1 MARSRTTP
9 PPSTR
14 TPAPRRPSTPRA
26 SRATRAA
33 QVRVGEPA
41 YAWAP
46 VVSNRGFW
54 EPVEVRAANP
64 DGTFQV
70 FAPATGQTS
79 TVAATSLR
87 PAPVDAFSRGAL
99 LLRFQKALDDF
110 DRAASAIERTAN
122 ARHPTLD
129 TAWLVWFELRSR
141 PQERDLLDKILT
153 TPGAPLPTAAD
164 DRALATWAD
173 AQQAAMDRT
182 LQTHRD
188 FAAALDTE
196 GEAAIPRYRQQI
208 AAEKAAARVARAA
221 RTLPNPPRSPMARV
235 RPGRFPR
242 RVPPTHANPARTPS
256 LVDRGHGIGRHSFND
271 YRVDRGSAPR
281 NVREIIVSDVFG
293 ENTYRYNLDTLNIEP
308 LRAQERRSAKPPW
321 SWDQVREVVT
331 RDLATIGRTFG
342 EPYGTIERSTL
353 YGLYHGKRPSWIPA
367 EEWARKKGQRTLPN
381 PPRDA
386 PPGQRTITLANP
398 SPMITEAEAHARMAR
413 LDQREAMLQ
422 RAASFG
428 DPLRMVHSKAD
439 VDWQD
444 DFSGNL
450 LSGYGMQK
458 NRERRQELL
467 RRAENRIHHERFLA
481 RKALQQARQG
491 SQYPAGM
498 LLDWYVVAER
508 GENMGFFTGPYA
520 TQDDAN
526 EAVYSTKR
534 RAEETFGTRNVLGV
548 AWGITGLPAGTP
560 QKTWLPLHEPPPE
573 PPKPRRASSKKTGAS
588 KPRRASSKKV
598 VTLANPSSLM
608 TQSDAETRLKNLPWR
623 EEMLRRA
630 SQGGPYSPVSMT
642 REGPRGN
649 HAKRRDLL
657 RRAGVRMHHERVVAE
672 EALRLAPAAAQYPAD
687 TLFDWYVVVDFGDR
701 TEFVEGPYDTLD
713 MASASVRHAA
723 ARAEHKFGAQRSQH
737 GEWRVQL
744 VPAGTLV
751 KTWLSAPRPPK
762 ALSKRR

>member
-1 MARSRTTP
+1 MARTRTTP
-9 PPSTR
+9 LSSTR

-46 VVSNRGFW
+46 VVSKRGFW

-64 DGTFQV
+64 DRTFQV

-79 TVAATSLR
+79 TLVATSLR
-87 PAPVDAFSRGAL
+87 PAPAAAFSRGAL

-110 DRAASAIERTAN
+110 EHAASAIERAAN

-129 TAWLVWFELRSR
+129 AAWLVWFELRDR
-141 PQERDLLDKILT
+141 PKEQDLLDKILT

-173 AQQAAMDRT
+173 AQQAAMERT
-182 LQTHRD
+182 LQALRD
-188 FAAALDTE
+188 FAAALDAE
-196 GEAAIPRYRQQI
+196 GEAAILRYRQQI
-208 AAEKAAARVARAA
+208 AAEKAAVRNARAA
-221 RTLPNPPRSPMARV
+221 RTLPNPPRSPMARL

-293 ENTYRYNLDTLNIEP
+293 ENTYRYNLDTLDIEP
-308 LRAQERRSAKPPW
+308 LHAQERRSAKPPW

-398 SPMITEAEAHARMAR
+398 SP
-413 LDQREAMLQ
+413 
-422 RAASFG
+422 
-428 DPLRMVHSKAD
+428 
-439 VDWQD
+439 
-444 DFSGNL
+444 
-450 LSGYGMQK
+450 
-458 NRERRQELL
+458 
-467 RRAENRIHHERFLA
+467 
-481 RKALQQARQG
+481 
-491 SQYPAGM
+491 
-498 LLDWYVVAER
+498 
-508 GENMGFFTGPYA
+508 
-520 TQDDAN
+520 
-526 EAVYSTKR
+526 
-534 RAEETFGTRNVLGV
+534 
-548 AWGITGLPAGTP
+548 
-560 QKTWLPLHEPPPE
+560 
-573 PPKPRRASSKKTGAS
+573 
-588 KPRRASSKKV
+588 
-598 VTLANPSSLM
+598 LM
-608 TQSDAETRLKNLPWR
+608 TESDAETRLNNLRWR

-649 HAKRRDLL
+649 HAKRQDLL
-657 RRAGVRMHHERVVAE
+657 HRAGVRMCHERVVAE
-672 EALRLAPAAAQYPAD
+672 EALRLAPAAAKYPAG
-687 TLFDWYVVVDFGDR
+687 TLFDWYVVVDFGHR

-713 MASASVRHAA
+713 AASAAVHRAA
-723 ARAEHKFGAQRSQH
+723 ARTEQKFGVRNRQH
-737 GEWRVQL
+737 GEWGVQL
-744 VPAGTLV
+744 VPTGTPV
-751 KTWLSAPRPPK
+751 ETWLPTPKPPK
-762 ALSKRR
+762 ALPKRR